1 MPAEY
6 SVKLG
11 IGLRH
16 FLLGRKRI
24 NDNDS
29 ARTDP
34 ETPHEEGQ
42 RRPRSERGPGPAPS
56 PLRPARPLPPTFLR
70 APPPGRAPARHR
82 HRCAHPVPP
91 LVVTCGAERV
101 ALSCVLP
108 RAPGSLELRGGAAL
122 QGFARSL
129 PSAVLSP
136 CAACASAGDQGKGE
150 CWRELDGTGRV
161 RAPLSR
167 ALSGRG
173 RRGHVR
179 APPPPLR
186 PRGPGCGAEGGAD
199 DCGGERIWRG
209 RLDPG

>member
-1 MPAEY
+1 MTVTLPEPIPRHPTRSGSTRQGQ
-6 SVKLG
+6 SV
-11 IGLRH
+11 
-16 FLLGRKRI
+16 GRGQPPPL
-24 NDNDS
+24 S
-29 ARTDP
+29 AP
-34 ETPHEEGQ
+34 
-42 RRPRSERGPGPAPS
+42 
-56 PLRPARPLPPTFLR
+56 PARSLPPTFPR
-70 APPPGRAPARHR
+70 APPPGRARARARHL

-91 LVVTCGAERV
+91 LVVTCGAGR
-101 ALSCVLP
+101 AAPSCVLP
-108 RAPGSLELRGGAAL
+108 RAPGSLELRGEAAL

-129 PSAVLSP
+129 RSAVLSP

-150 CWRELDGTGRV
+150 CWRERDGTGRV